1 MTLLLMLACA
11 GRRNPNGVEL
21 PDIAPQD
28 YPSFEQ
34 LVAAHEAFVGG
45 DKATSEDFYMKQLI
59 SAPAQGLTGE
69 IEIWTHQGQ
78 VYTRSFIQGMGESTS
93 GWTGQYGWENDPN
106 QGPRV
111 LTEEELGPIKLM
123 GMGNLSMTET
133 YRDATVNGLKVFD
146 DQACWQV
153 TATPIAYDEPTKIFF
168 LVNTGVN
175 IGTSGKVPTPMG
187 KIRQQSVMR
196 DWQVVDGIAM
206 PAVTET
212 TMLTLLMV
220 ATLDTFEQDPQELP
234 DFRAPPGVQALLEE

>member
-45 DKATSEDFYMKQLI
+45 DKATSDDFYMKQLI

-93 GWTGQYGWENDPN
+93 GWTGQYGWPHRTDPQRKDKGRKN
-106 QGPRV
+106 S
-111 LTEEELGPIKLM
+111 T
-123 GMGNLSMTET
+123 
-133 YRDATVNGLKVFD
+133 
-146 DQACWQV
+146 
-153 TATPIAYDEPTKIFF
+153 F
-168 LVNTGVN
+168 LC
-175 IGTSGKVPTPMG
+175 
-187 KIRQQSVMR
+187 
-196 DWQVVDGIAM
+196 
-206 PAVTET
+206 T
-212 TMLTLLMV
+212 TMLWHSYRPQTCSLKRQRQSAVLRPQSNV
-220 ATLDTFEQDPQELP
+220 RACSATVVSRQMKE
-234 DFRAPPGVQALLEE
+234 